1 MTPGMWTSYLRDLSP
16 EEMVVQFAKK
26 GWTALELS
34 TEHGDDLLKR
44 GNPEETCR
52 VFKTFAEN
60 HGVTFPQGHLWLKC
74 DIAAV
79 RQTETLDVLKGWLD
93 LFSAA
98 GVQAGVLH
106 PGGREMQEQDS
117 APEAIREAQLAALE
131 QLCAHLSGSDLVLCL
146 ENMGSM
152 PDAQP
157 LLDLIRTVNSPHL
170 AICLDTGHLNL
181 ASGDQAAF
189 IQQVGADLKALHI
202 ADNEGKTDQH
212 MMPYGR
218 GTVDWPVVMSALKQL
233 PYEGL
238 FNFEIP
244 GENRC
249 PLPIR
254 LAKLD
259 YIQALAEMMLQ
270 EG

>member
-1 MTPGMWTSYLRDLSP
+1 MVPGMWTSYLYELSP
-16 EEMVVQFAKK
+16 EEMVVQFAEK

-34 TEHGDDLLKR
+34 TEHGDALLAR
-44 GNPEETCR
+44 GNPEETGQA
-52 VFKTFAEN
+52 FKTFAET
-60 HGVTFPQGHLWLKC
+60 HGVVFPQGHLWLKC

-79 RQTETLDVLKGWLD
+79 RQAETLDALKGWLD
-93 LFSAA
+93 LFAA
-98 GVQAGVLH
+98 VGVRAGVLH
-106 PGGREMQEQDS
+106 PGGREMREQGSDS
-117 APEAIREAQLAALE
+117 ETIRAAQIAALE

-157 LLDLIRTVNSPHL
+157 LLDLIRTVGSAHL

-181 ASGDQAAF
+181 ADGDQVVF
-189 IQQVGADLKALHI
+189 IHQAGADLKALHI
-202 ADNEGKTDQH
+202 ADNEGKMDQH

-218 GTVDWPVVMSALKQL
+218 GTVDWTAVMPALKQL

-249 PLPIR
+249 PLPVR
-254 LAKLD
+254 LKKLD
-259 YIQALAEMMLQ
+259 YVQAMAEMMLQ
-270 EG
+270 EV

>member
-1 MTPGMWTSYLRDLSP
+1 MVPGMWTSYLYELSP
-16 EEMVVQFAKK
+16 EEMVVQFAEK

-34 TEHGDDLLKR
+34 TEHGDALLAR
-44 GNPEETCR
+44 GHPGGTGHA
-52 VFKTFAEN
+52 FKTFAEA
-60 HGVTFPQGHLWLKC
+60 HGVVFPQGHLWLKC

-79 RQTETLDVLKGWLD
+79 QQAETLDVLKRWLD

-98 GVQAGVLH
+98 GVRAGVLH
-106 PGGREMQEQDS
+106 PGGREMREQGSDS
-117 APEAIREAQLAALE
+117 EAVQEAQVAALE

-157 LLDLIRTVNSPHL
+157 LLDLIHAVGSPHL

-181 ASGDQAAF
+181 ADGNQTVF
-189 IQQVGADLKALHI
+189 IQQAGTHLKALHI
-202 ADNEGKTDQH
+202 ADNEGKADQH

-218 GTVDWPVVMSALKQL
+218 GTVDWSAVMLALKQL

-259 YIQALAEMMLQ
+259 YIQILAEMMLQ
-270 EG
+270 GL